1 MGNPFVFIILAII
14 AIVAALG
21 LLLSRNAVHSA
32 LYLVLNFVTI
42 AVFYLVLNAPFISM
56 VQVTVYAGAIVVLF
70 LFVIMLLGAE
80 KLRGIGDDV
89 QGGEQFHR
97 IMSIVLAVALIGVF
111 VYLIVTQGAAPS
123 GDIPMIDS
131 SPTELGLALFENYI
145 LPFEI
150 TGVLLLAAIIGVV
163 VLGRRKEREEGDNA

>member
-1 MGNPFVFIILAII
+1 MGSPFIFILLAII
-14 AIVAALG
+14 AVAAALG
-21 LLLSRNAVHSA
+21 MLLSRNAVHSA

-42 AVFYLVLNAPFISM
+42 AIFYLVLNAPFISM

-80 KLRGIGDDV
+80 QLRGISDEV
-89 QGGEQFHR
+89 QSGEKFHR
-97 IMSIVLAVALIGVF
+97 IMAIILAVALIGVF
-111 VYLIVTQGAAPS
+111 IYLIFTEGGASS
-123 GDIPMIDS
+123 GEIPMIDS
-131 SPTELGLALFENYI
+131 SPKNLGLSLFENYI

-163 VLGRRKEREEGDNA
+163 VLGRKKEKEEGDNA